1 MTKLNEY
8 KSLVESKIIKHFKH
22 ETLTE
27 EQKQDNL
34 YLYQILAINVTHTE
48 TGEKLVVYKALYDGK
63 KYGLDVEYGQ
73 VFARPMD
80 MFFLKVDKEKDPN
93 IKQEY
98 RFELYYGGIKGNL
111 ESVIGYV

>member
-1 MTKLNEY
+1 MVNLNIDRN
-8 KSLVESKIIKHFKH
+8 LVEGRFIKHFKY

-48 TGEKLVVYKALYDGK
+48 TGEKLAVYKALYDGK

-73 VFARPMD
+73 VFARPME
-80 MFFLKVDKEKDPN
+80 MFLSKVDKKKYPN
-93 IKQEY
+93 IKQEN
-98 RFELYYGGIKGNL
+98 RFELYYGGITGKL
-111 ESVIGYV
+111 EGVVAYG